1 MTIRDSAR
9 RAGNDMVKMF
19 GAAIV
24 LLAATLAG
32 LVKARQYA
40 SRPNQIR
47 RLILALKRLET
58 EIMYGFTPL
67 PEAMQRM
74 ADQSSEPIKI
84 LFEEAARRM
93 NPPLNWTAQQSL
105 HQAIETGWKHTAMK
119 ASEKEVM
126 HQLGF
131 TLGTSDRANQLG
143 HIATAVRQLE
153 SEEQTAREEQA
164 RYEKMCRS
172 LGLLGGAFIVILL
185 Y

>member
-1 MTIRDSAR
+1 
-9 RAGNDMVKMF
+9 MVKLL
-19 GAAIV
+19 GAAMI
-24 LLAATLAG
+24 LLAATMAG
-32 LVKARQYA
+32 LAKARQFA

-67 PEAMQRM
+67 PDALQRI
-74 ADQSSEPIKI
+74 AEQSGEPIKN
-84 LFEEAARRM
+84 LFEGAANQM

-105 HQAIETGWKHTAMK
+105 HHAVEAGWKYTAMK
-119 ASEKEVM
+119 AAEKEVM
-126 HQLGF
+126 LQLGF

-153 SEEQTAREEQA
+153 SEEHAAREEQA
-164 RYEKMCRS
+164 RYEKMSRS